1 MSNATSPPTVQLL
14 SWPQQSWTARILR
27 GWLGGTF
34 VYAGWQKLSDPGF
47 LKSGTSSYI
56 GLQLSNFAKGSPI
69 APFLHAAG
77 HAPVLAGVGTALS
90 EIAIGLA
97 TLAGILPELAALLGM
112 GLSLTLWLSATWHV
126 RPYFLGSDSIYT
138 IAWLAY
144 LVSFPM
150 VLALISKQ
158 PTTTTKERAKNTTA
172 PTLQQ
177 SLTDRRQLLGGGV
190 IIAISLVVGGIA
202 SALGKPPEKVTTKRA
217 SAKKASGAN
226 QPNGTVVA
234 SLADVQSQGAVG
246 FQDANGSPAVVVSL
260 GGGAVAAFSRVCT
273 HAGCSVDFDPSS
285 KQLICPCHGATY
297 DPTHGAQVTGGP
309 APSPLSAIKVSID
322 KTTGEIYQV

>member
-1 MSNATSPPTVQLL
+1 MQAPTTRVHIL
-14 SWPQQSWTARILR
+14 SWSGQSWTARILR
-27 GWLGGTF
+27 GWLGGNF

-77 HAPVLAGVGTALS
+77 HAPVLAGIGTAVG

-97 TLAGILPELAALLGM
+97 TLAGILPELAALLGL

-126 RPYFLGSDSIYT
+126 HPYFLRSDSIYT
-138 IAWLAY
+138 ITWLAY

-150 VLALISKQ
+150 VLALFSKR
-158 PTTTTKERAKNTTA
+158 PTTTTKERNKKPAA
-172 PTLQQ
+172 STLQEA
-177 SLTDRRQLLGGGV
+177 LTDRRQILGGGV
-190 IIAISLVVGGIA
+190 IIAISLVLGGIA
-202 SALGKPPEKVTTKRA
+202 ASVGKSPAPASARKRV
-217 SAKKASGAN
+217 AKKASGGTH
-226 QPNGTVVA
+226 PKGTVVA
-234 SLADVQSQGAVG
+234 SLADVQSQGTAG

-273 HAGCSVDFDPSS
+273 HAGCSMDFDPSS

-297 DPTHGAQVTGGP
+297 DPAHGAQVTGGP
-309 APSPLSAIKVSID
+309 SPSPLSAIKVSID